1 MIKIRKKEYR
11 KHITSKSYVI
21 EFTRIK
27 NDLGLEPEEF
37 VAKLN
42 NREEVILNYLTKIEK
57 KRSIP
62 INSMVANG
70 APDSSEYI
78 IEFKEKDIS

>member
-11 KHITSKSYVI
+11 RHITPKSYELELSSI
-21 EFTRIK
+21 TK
-27 NDLGLEPEEF
+27 DLGLEPEEF

-42 NREEVILNYLTKIEK
+42 NKDETVLNYLNKMEK

-62 INSMVANG
+62 INCLVANG
-70 APDSSEYI
+70 APDSSDYI
-78 IEFKEKDIS
+78 IEFEQRDIS